1 VSARDTSP
9 HPEGPRPEGQ
19 PPGGHPAAIGTL
31 RALWALARP
40 RGMLFVALLP
50 MIGFAYAYWGL
61 SLTFLGASRCDR
73 VVSLLDGRVMSDT
86 AVSR

>member
-1 VSARDTSP
+1 
-9 HPEGPRPEGQ
+9 
-19 PPGGHPAAIGTL
+19 
-31 RALWALARP
+31 
-40 RGMLFVALLP
+40 MLFVALLA

-73 VVSLLDGRVMSDT
+73 VVSLLDGRVVSDT